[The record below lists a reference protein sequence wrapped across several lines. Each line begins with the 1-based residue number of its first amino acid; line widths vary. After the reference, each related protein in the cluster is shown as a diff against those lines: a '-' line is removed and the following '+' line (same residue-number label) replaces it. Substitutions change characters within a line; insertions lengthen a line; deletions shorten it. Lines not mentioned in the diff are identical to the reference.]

1 MTNEPQ
7 QTRQTHE
14 AHQSPQAPQ
23 TRTAIFH
30 MNMSEFWSGDLGLTL
45 MTISLCALVL
55 VINPL
60 REAGIYGRVF
70 FDVLVVTLMISGALV
85 VKQSR
90 VATALVVGFVV
101 ASAVVLITG
110 RLHPTPFFHQ
120 FGSILASITLLL
132 YVRIVLLVMFRGG
145 QVTWSR
151 IQGGVCVY
159 LLLGMAWA
167 SAYQFVEQRY
177 PGSFVFASA
186 PMDMDQMTAKLT
198 YFSFGTL
205 TTVGSDISVLNPYA
219 RSLTIA
225 EAIVGQL
232 FPAIFIGALVAMAM
246 QSRAKS

>member
-14 AHQSPQAPQ
+14 AHQSPQVPQ
-23 TRTAIFH
+23 ARTAIFH

-110 RLHPTPFFHQ
+110 RRSFINSEVFSPRLRCCCMCALFC
-120 FGSILASITLLL
+120 
-132 YVRIVLLVMFRGG
+132 
-145 QVTWSR
+145 WS
-151 IQGGVCVY
+151 C
-159 LLLGMAWA
+159 
-167 SAYQFVEQRY
+167 
-177 PGSFVFASA
+177 FAG
-186 PMDMDQMTAKLT
+186 D
-198 YFSFGTL
+198 
-205 TTVGSDISVLNPYA
+205 
-219 RSLTIA
+219 R
-225 EAIVGQL
+225 
-232 FPAIFIGALVAMAM
+232 
-246 QSRAKS
+246 

>member
-7 QTRQTHE
+7 QSPQ
-14 AHQSPQAPQ
+14 APQAPQAPQ

-101 ASAVVLITG
+101 AGAAVLI
-110 RLHPTPFFHQ
+110 
-120 FGSILASITLLL
+120 A
-132 YVRIVLLVMFRGG
+132 
-145 QVTWSR
+145 
-151 IQGGVCVY
+151 
-159 LLLGMAWA
+159 
-167 SAYQFVEQRY
+167 
-177 PGSFVFASA
+177 
-186 PMDMDQMTAKLT
+186 
-198 YFSFGTL
+198 
-205 TTVGSDISVLNPYA
+205 
-219 RSLTIA
+219 
-225 EAIVGQL
+225 
-232 FPAIFIGALVAMAM
+232 
-246 QSRAKS
+246 